1 MSVSISMLYAALR
14 VGVAEL
20 LLQGIICIL
29 GEEATKLHYLAI
41 SLAVFF
47 VISVT
52 FLDSLRA
59 RAEAAIGLKPRGSK
73 RGGIFWRLLGLGIAL
88 LFVILADAIQFNPGG
103 SLLLFFALLF
113 VPGLVTS
120 GWILGTRRGR
130 HAAGYG
136 LVAGAVTVF
145 AARGG

>member
-1 MSVSISMLYAALR
+1 VSPSSCCKGSSAF
-14 VGVAEL
+14 
-20 LLQGIICIL
+20 L

-47 VISVT
+47 VISVM

-73 RGGIFWRLLGLGIAL
+73 RGGIFWGLLGLGIAL
-88 LFVILADAIQFNPGG
+88 LFVILADGIESAIQYNPDG
-103 SLLLFFALLF
+103 SLLLFFAVLF